1 MVNVTAIAESFVAA
15 FAAAIQLG
23 GDPSVPIRTI
33 ADSVAIFFLPNQTSF
48 SLGSISVRPNESVVA
63 EGAYE
68 TFLQY
73 NKSGV
78 GLDVRLEESRVEKVS
93 NESAICWITW
103 KIYPKNCQKSWDW
116 TNAYG
121 FRFVANRTNG
131 LPGGWEWSIGDNEH
145 EQFAAHVNVSSA

>member
-1 MVNVTAIAESFVAA
+1 MVNITTAAEAFVAA

-23 GDPSVPIRTI
+23 GNTSVPIRTI
-33 ADSVAIFFLPNQTSF
+33 ADTVATFFLPNQTSF
-48 SLGSISVRPNESVVA
+48 SLGSISIRPNESVVA

-73 NKSGV
+73 NKSEV
-78 GLDVRLEESRVEKVS
+78 GLDVRLEDSRVEAVS
-93 NESAICWITW
+93 DQSAICWITW
-103 KIYPKNCQKSWDW
+103 KIFPRNCQKSWDW

-121 FRFVANRTNG
+121 FRLVANRTNG

-145 EQFAAHVNVSSA
+145 EQFEAHVQVPDA